1 MICQS
6 WSISSKPILS
16 AGNLKSFGYLKL
28 TFSDQVMEILVFT
41 MRIDSRRLPMEMQCL
56 PPRERQVAE
65 AVYRLVEASSAEIRR
80 EVGNGVSISSVKTM
94 LERLEAKKV
103 VSRRKSQGSV
113 FYSPAVLT
121 ERVRQAAVERMTHQY
136 FDGSIDQLMRCCSS
150 LHHVNS
156 QAGRRPSID
165 SGQSARP

>member
-1 MICQS
+1 
-6 WSISSKPILS
+6 
-16 AGNLKSFGYLKL
+16 
-28 TFSDQVMEILVFT
+28 MEL
-41 MRIDSRRLPMEMQCL
+41 QCL

-65 AVYRLVEASSAEIRR
+65 AVYRLVEASSAEISR

-121 ERVRQAAVERMTHQY
+121 ERVRQAAVERITRQY
-136 FDGSIDQLMRCCSS
+136 FEGSIDQLMRCCSS
-150 LHHVNS
+150 LHHTTR
-156 QAGRRPSID
+156 QANRRPPID
-165 SGQSARP
+165 SGQRARL